1 LALLP
6 DTRQFLTN
14 DQDTSLRSTKP
25 TVPPTKPRSNGVKRL
40 EEAGILREVT
50 GRRRGR
56 LYVYE
61 EYLKLL
67 NEGTVEPG
75 NS

>member
-1 LALLP
+1 
-6 DTRQFLTN
+6 
-14 DQDTSLRSTKP
+14 
-25 TVPPTKPRSNGVKRL
+25 VKRL